1 MKILPDLTTRHK
13 PQHTGVRIELDRR
26 VEPAPR
32 SRFTLGEHFVPRLKA
47 VHFGTPFLPENVIPG
62 VSRGTERMCK
72 ARPDIRNERERL
84 DGVGFSKP
92 TAQRRGGKRPKRFYR
107 PKDGHQ
113 NGPMFGFYCAATGAR
128 LASCRGVIHHV
139 MGEAQKFAEA
149 QGLTLQDI
157 HVRLEDHDA

>member
-32 SRFTLGEHFVPRLKA
+32 SRFTLGAEFRPRLKA

-72 ARPDIRNERERL
+72 APDIKPAREL
-84 DGVGFSKP
+84 SFTPK
-92 TAQRRGGKRPKRFYR
+92 AQRRGGKRPKRFYR

-113 NGPMFGFYCAATGAR
+113 NGPMFGFYCVETGAR

-139 MGEAQKFAEA
+139 IGEAQKFAEA

-157 HVRLEDHDA
+157 HVRLEDET